1 METGTIQ
8 LNKPTVTELLDILNK
23 PALMK
28 WANKIGLQGIS
39 LDDYRNKSKK
49 EGTYLHKQIENYLL
63 NGIQFENSETQKCF
77 ELFQSDK
84 VFKEIE
90 CNIETEYFRGRFD
103 AKIIYKGE
111 LYLCD
116 FKSND
121 AIYLEQKLQLTAYRM
136 ADKFCKIAVV
146 KIPEF
151 IFKPVVIQDYKPY
164 EDLLIELSKIYH
176 LLKKTR

>member
-1 METGTIQ
+1 MGNITN

-39 LDDYRNKSKK
+39 LDEYRAKSKK
-49 EGTYLHKQIENYLL
+49 EGTSLHRQIENYVLH
-63 NGIQFENSETQKCF
+63 GQPFEDAKVQANF
-77 ELFQSDK
+77 ERFQVDK

-90 CNIETEYFRGRFD
+90 ATIETEYFYGRLD
-103 AKIIYKGE
+103 AKIIYKGN

-121 AIYLEQKLQLTAYRM
+121 GIYLEQKLQLSAYRM
-136 ADKFCKIAVV
+136 SDRNCKIAIV

-151 IFKPVVIQDYKPY
+151 TFKEVVIEDFTPY
-164 EDLLIELSKIYH
+164 ENLIYSLTQIYH
-176 LLKKTR
+176 LLKKCK

>member
-1 METGTIQ
+1 MTT
-8 LNKPTVTELLDILNK
+8 KPTVSELLDILNK

-39 LDDYRNKSKK
+39 LDEYRSKSAKA
-49 EGTYLHKQIENYLL
+49 GTSLHKQIEDYIL
-63 NGIQFENSETQKCF
+63 NGNPFEDDSIHMNF
-77 ELFQSDK
+77 EKFQLDK

-90 CNIETEYFRGRFD
+90 CNIETEYFRGRLD
-103 AKIIYKGE
+103 AKIIYKDE

-121 AIYLEQKLQLTAYRM
+121 SIYLEQKLQLTAYRM
-136 ADKFCKIAVV
+136 SDRSCKIAIV

-151 IFKPVVIQDYKPY
+151 IFKPVVINDFKPY
-164 EDLLIELSKIYH
+164 EEILINLSTIYS
-176 LLKKTR
+176 LLKQTK

>member
-39 LDDYRNKSKK
+39 LDDYRAKSKK
-49 EGTYLHKQIENYLL
+49 DGTSLHKQIEQFLL
-63 NGIQFENSETQKCF
+63 EGKPFEDESIHMNF
-77 ELFQSDK
+77 EKFQVDK
-84 VFKEIE
+84 VFKEVE
-90 CNIETEYFRGRFD
+90 CNIETDYFRGRLD
-103 AKIIYKGE
+103 AKIIYKNE

-136 ADKFCKIAVV
+136 SDRNCKIAVV

-151 IFKPVVIQDYKPY
+151 IFKPVTIQDFKPF
-164 EDLLIELSKIYH
+164 EDLLIALSNIYH
-176 LLKKTR
+176 LLKKTK

>member
-1 METGTIQ
+1 M
-8 LNKPTVTELLDILNK
+8 NKPTVTELLDILNK

-39 LDDYRNKSKK
+39 LDDYRAKSKK
-49 EGTYLHKQIENYLL
+49 EGTSLHKQIEEYIL
-63 NGIQFENSETQKCF
+63 NGVCF
-77 ELFQSDK
+77 EDSSIQTNFEKFQSDK

-90 CNIETEYFRGRFD
+90 LSIETEFFRGRLD
-103 AKIIYKGE
+103 AKIIYKDS

-121 AIYLEQKLQLTAYRM
+121 GIYLEQKLQLTAYRM
-136 ADKFCKIAVV
+136 ADRNCKIAIV

-151 IFKPVVIQDYKPY
+151 TFKEVVINDFKPY

-176 LLKKTR
+176 LLKQTK

>member
-1 METGTIQ
+1 M

-39 LDDYRNKSKK
+39 LDEHRAKSKK
-49 EGTYLHKQIENYLL
+49 AGNSIHKQIEDYVI
-63 NGIQFENSETQKCF
+63 NGVAFEDESIHMNFEKFYQGKVIQ
-77 ELFQSDK
+77 
-84 VFKEIE
+84 EIE
-90 CNIETEYFRGRFD
+90 SVIETDYFRGRLD
-103 AKIIYKGE
+103 AKIIIGSD

-121 AIYLEQKLQLTAYRM
+121 GIYLEQKLQLTAYRM
-136 ADKFCKIAVV
+136 SDRNCKVAIV

-151 IFKPVVIQDYKPY
+151 IFKPLDFDFKPY
-164 EDLLIELSKIYH
+164 EEILIELSKIYH
-176 LLKKTR
+176 LLKQTK